1 MSMGFAGGAAGS
13 GWNIP
18 ANGFGAMWPK
28 APELGGKEL
37 TGGGPP

>member
-1 MSMGFAGGAAGS
+1 MGFVGGAIGR

-18 ANGFGAMWPK
+18 ARGFGAMCPK

-37 TGGGPP
+37 TGGSTP